1 MEWKSSWRSVFRGMC
16 AVLFFGCVA
25 PANAEVTVGPPDPD
39 MVKMFRI
46 IEQNVPRV
54 VIELTGEIT
63 SADARAVTDKLDELW
78 SDRQFTFQEGAAVYA
93 VLDSPGGSFAAGI
106 DLARQFFDKG
116 VTTFVPPG
124 GSCMSACAVAFMAGR
139 HVSMGGEGAVDRSRI
154 VAMPAELGF
163 HRPFLAEFGEL
174 KISPNVVTSL
184 TAEEMGAIFSEQYA
198 ASFDAANALLQEM
211 LEIDPVAWHPDLL
224 VKMLTAQ
231 QGGPNGGFI
240 RLETVA
246 DALIWNI
253 DVANIPPPPMATDA
267 EKFDLAFAFCFN
279 VGPTLNSSVSG
290 FWEGAASLEGT
301 YQFNANGG
309 HRGHEQTP
317 TSVMIY
323 VHHEGPMGCL
333 VNFDGDRV
341 SMAVGQG
348 IPGPDD
354 TVRHMSLALE
364 GYHPDLRLSD
374 IATAATA
381 ATAAAYRCMVFEG
394 SLVLDDEDCSRES
407 QAGADGEVIYI
418 FTWPSGSRTVLQ
430 TKGVRV
436 LLNGANTRSLDP
448 PRPGLDVCHV
458 SQETRRAF
466 CYGRG

>member
-1 MEWKSSWRSVFRGMC
+1 MEWKNSWHSALRGMC
-16 AVLFFGCVA
+16 AALCVGSMA
-25 PANAEVTVGPPDPD
+25 PVNADVAIGPPDPA
-39 MVKMFRI
+39 MVTMFRT
-46 IEQNVPRV
+46 IELNVPRM
-54 VIELTGEIT
+54 VIEVTGEIT
-63 SADARAVTDKLDELW
+63 SADAKTVTDALDELW
-78 SDRQFTFQEGAAVYA
+78 NDRQFTFQEGAAVYA

-106 DLARQFFDKG
+106 DLARQFFEKG
-116 VTTFVPPG
+116 VTTIVPPG

-139 HVSMGGEGAVDRSRI
+139 HVSMGGEGAVARSRI

-163 HRPFLAEFGEL
+163 HRPFLAEFGGL
-174 KISPNVVTSL
+174 NISPNVMTSL
-184 TAEEMGAIFSEQYA
+184 TAEELGAYFSEQYT

-231 QGGPNGGFI
+231 QGGPDGGFI
-240 RLETVA
+240 RLTTVA
-246 DALIWNI
+246 DALTWNI
-253 DVANIPPPPMATDA
+253 DVANTPPPPMSTDA
-267 EKFDLAFAFCFN
+267 ERFDLAFAFCFN

-290 FWEGAASLEGT
+290 FWEVAAGLEET
-301 YQFNANGG
+301 YRFNANGG
-309 HRGHEQTP
+309 HRWHEQTP

-333 VNFDGDRV
+333 VNFDGARV

-354 TVRHMSLALE
+354 TVHQMSRALA
-364 GYHPDLRLSD
+364 GYHPDLQLSD
-374 IATAATA
+374 IAAPATEP
-381 ATAAAYRCMVFEG
+381 TFRCMVFEG
-394 SLVLDDEDCSRES
+394 RRLLDNEACTRKSE
-407 QAGADGEVIYI
+407 AGTDGEVIDI

-436 LLNGANTRSLDP
+436 LLNGVNSRSQDP
-448 PRPGLDVCHV
+448 PRPELEACHM